1 MEDTQRFCKLRPW
14 RQSPASAPAPE
25 SAPGRLDRR
34 LREAGTEELLA
45 PGARASRGA
54 GAAGGPA
61 GAAQSVLHRRR
72 SSSCSPS
79 QPRLVSFYEVRRDLA
94 LHPRTPEPLALR
106 FVPGLCWR
114 DLMALGLDTRL
125 RPRVRRAA
133 DQDSDRAAA
142 RARPGREDQ
151 PRAPRR
157 PGVLAQLRHDP
168 HPRVIS
174 ALLDNPRLTED
185 ILAPVVHG
193 AATPGPVLAA
203 IAADRRW
210 STRPGLQ
217 VALAR
222 NPNTPPAV
230 ALRLL
235 PLLRKPELRTVAHDV
250 RVPEAVRLPGAS
262 LARRTTRGMSGDAA
276 I

>member
-1 MEDTQRFCKLRPW
+1 MDDTRFCKLVPMEE
-14 RQSPASAPAPE
+14 SPASAPLPE
-25 SAPGRLDRR
+25 SALDRR
-34 LREAGTEELLA
+34 LREADSEELLRLVREHLA
-45 PGARASRGA
+45 ELEP
-54 GAAGGPA
+54 PA
-61 GAAQSVLHRRR
+61 VRQVLHNPF
-72 SSSCSPS
+72 CTAEIAEILAD

-94 LHPRTPEPLALR
+94 LHPRAPEPLALR
-106 FVPGLCWR
+106 FVPGLWWR
-114 DLMALGLDTRL
+114 DLMALSLDTRL

-133 DQDSDRAAA
+133 DQALFVRLPQLALGERINLARRAA
-142 RARPGREDQ
+142 
-151 PRAPRR
+151 

-168 HPRVIS
+168 HPSVIA

-185 ILAPVVHG
+185 ILGPVVHA

-222 NPNTPPAV
+222 NPNTPPMV

-235 PLLRKPELRTVAHDV
+235 PLLRKPELRMVAHGV
-250 RVPEAVRLPGAS
+250 RVPEAVRLR
-262 LARRTTRGMSGDAA
+262 ARVLLGEIPEG
-276 I
+276 